1 MDCIRLEGRAYIG
14 GRFVRVKIGGGDCR
28 LVQLSNR
35 YLILPGMVDLH
46 VHFRDW
52 GLSHKETLEGGARAA
67 LAGGV
72 VAVGDM
78 PNTSPHIRTAE
89 LYRKRV
95 EQGSGLPILYKLHMG
110 VPEKVAEL
118 DQARPRSVK
127 IYPEDVARFG
137 WQHVEKL
144 AERCATLRCVLVFHC
159 EDPAYFRNGERPPDA
174 EVACVEKVRQ
184 IVHRTGARVHL
195 THITLPYTAEAT
207 RGWASVDATPHHLLL
222 DVDNCKDPALCLV
235 NPRLRT
241 PEIRKRLL
249 AALASGLIDIY
260 ATDHAPHTLEEKQ
273 SGNPPPGICSIDIAL
288 SLLLSLWKR
297 GVVSLDDVVR
307 LYSFRPSRL
316 LGVDVDVARGL
327 FTVVRLEE
335 FEIRGSDFAG
345 SCKFTP
351 FEKFKAFGQVEA
363 TAVRG
368 KIYFKTGETYS
379 LQPPQ

>member
-28 LVQLSNR
+28 LVQLSNK

-95 EQGSGLPILYKLHMG
+95 EQGSGLPILYRLHMG
-110 VPEKVAEL
+110 VPEEVAEL
-118 DQARPRSVK
+118 DRARPRSVK
-127 IYPEDVARFG
+127 IYPEDVASFG
-137 WQHVEKL
+137 WQHVERL
-144 AERCATLRCVLVFHC
+144 AERCASLGCFLIFHC
-159 EDPAYFRNGERPPDA
+159 EDPSYFKNSERPPEA
-174 EVACVEKVRQ
+174 EVACVERVRQ
-184 IVHRTGARVHL
+184 IAHRTGVRVHL

-207 RGWASVDATPHHLLL
+207 RGWASVDVTPHHLLL
-222 DVDNCKDPALCLV
+222 DMDNCKDPALCLV

-241 PEIRKRLL
+241 PEIRRGLL
-249 AALASGLIDIY
+249 AALASGLIDMY
-260 ATDHAPHTLEEKQ
+260 ATDHAPHTLEEKR
-273 SGNPPPGICSIDIAL
+273 SGNPPPGICSLDIAL

-297 GVVSLDDVVR
+297 GIVSLDDVVR

-316 LGVDVDVARGL
+316 LGVDIDTARGS
-327 FTVVRLEE
+327 FAVVKLEE
-335 FEIRGSDFAG
+335 FEIRGGNFAG

-351 FEKFKAFGQVEA
+351 FEKFKAFGMVEA

-368 KIYFKTGETYS
+368 KIYFKNGEVYS
-379 LQPPQ
+379 LQLAL